1 MLFRKLREGIGLEK
15 VSIAILSGVLCLAIS
30 ACTSAE
36 GSIVILED
44 GRGMGFTMDLKD
56 FNSRNKCEL
65 SLTEGDV
72 VQVEV
77 EREGGEFSLK
87 LSGRKGNEP
96 YAGKGLESGS
106 FTVTVSETDDYVFGI
121 TGKNATG
128 KITVKNLSIRAE

>member
-77 EREGGEFSLK
+77 EREGGEFALK
-87 LSGRKGNEP
+87 LSGRKGSEP

-128 KITVKNLSIRAE
+128 KITVKT